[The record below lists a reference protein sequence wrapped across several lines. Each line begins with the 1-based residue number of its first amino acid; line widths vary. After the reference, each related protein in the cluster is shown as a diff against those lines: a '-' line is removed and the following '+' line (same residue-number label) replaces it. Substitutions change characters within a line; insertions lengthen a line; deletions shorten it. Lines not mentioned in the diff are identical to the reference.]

1 MGHFAGAERER
12 VLLGYNGHSRVA
24 SLAVLQAAQCPS
36 PALLSVRISSART
49 DGKARKC

>member
-1 MGHFAGAERER
+1 MGYFAGAEREH
-12 VLLGYNGHSRVA
+12 VLLGYNCHSRVA

-36 PALLSVRISSART
+36 PALLSECTSSACT